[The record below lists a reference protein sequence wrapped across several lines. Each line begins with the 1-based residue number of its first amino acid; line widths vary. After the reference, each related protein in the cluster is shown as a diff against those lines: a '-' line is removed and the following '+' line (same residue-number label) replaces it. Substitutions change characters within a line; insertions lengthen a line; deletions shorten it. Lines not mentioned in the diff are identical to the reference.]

1 MTEQEYRSHPAISR
15 SELWWM
21 DKSPEYFQYRK
32 NNPME
37 PTPSLL
43 FGQVAHKLLLEPADF
58 STDFAVAPAVDR
70 RTRDGKAA
78 LEEFLLTVGERKPVD
93 AATYEQ
99 ASDMIAAA
107 RMVPLV
113 NELLDGDHEVPLF
126 WTDPDTGVEC
136 KCRLD
141 SMRRDDNGVPVVVDY
156 KTTNDASYKAFL
168 RDVVNYGY
176 YFQAAMYSEGVIHNN
191 LCPKL
196 IKGKAKK
203 RWAKSPETGRRKYW
217 TEYEEDEYRMDS
229 EDGEIVHPRWIFIV
243 QEKAEPYSVNI
254 CEMEMDFITAGYD
267 KYRELI
273 GTYVSCLET
282 DYWPGYM
289 GVLDEPNILS
299 LPSWLIN
306 RDE

>member
-15 SELWWM
+15 SELWWL

-43 FGQVAHKLLLEPADF
+43 FGQVAHKLLLEPEDF
-58 STDFAVAPAVDR
+58 YTDFAVAPAVDR

-78 LEEFLLTVGERKPVD
+78 WEEFLLTVGERKPVD

-141 SMRRDDNGVPVVVDY
+141 SMRRDDNGVPVIVDY
-156 KTTNDASYKAFL
+156 KTTNDASYKGFS
-168 RDVVNYGY
+168 RDVYQYGY
-176 YFQAAMYSEGVIHNN
+176 HLQSAMYSEGVIQNGM
-191 LCPKL
+191 CPRL
-196 IKGKAKK
+196 IREKARK
-203 RWAKSPETGRRKYW
+203 RWKKDPDTGKRRYYTEIPEHIVMGG
-217 TEYEEDEYRMDS
+217 DE
-229 EDGEIVHPRWIFIV
+229 GQIIHPRWFFIV
-243 QEKAEPYSVNI
+243 QEKSEPYSVNI
-254 CEMEMDFITAGYD
+254 FEMDLEYITLGYD
-267 KYRELI
+267 LYRELL
-273 GTYVSCLET
+273 GTYATCLAT
-282 DYWPGYM
+282 DFWPGYL
-289 GVLDEPNILS
+289 GLADEPNILS
-299 LPSWLIN
+299 APAWLG
-306 RDE
+306 RGDDG